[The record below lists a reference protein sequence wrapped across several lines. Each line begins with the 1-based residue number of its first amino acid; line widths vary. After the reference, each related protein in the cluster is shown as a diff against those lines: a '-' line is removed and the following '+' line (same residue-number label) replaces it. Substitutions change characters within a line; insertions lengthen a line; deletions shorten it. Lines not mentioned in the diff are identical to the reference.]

1 MVSFMCKKT
10 NRWPPRSLQPTLR
23 AIGFCLAMATVGCGQ
38 KGPLVMPT
46 PQYPAPAAPAAPS
59 SSTP

>member
-1 MVSFMCKKT
+1 M
-10 NRWPPRSLQPTLR
+10 QPTLR

-59 SSTP
+59 STTP